1 MKKII
6 GIIFISL
13 MFANIGFAEIKVIES
28 KIIKDRNFYNEPV
41 ATVCVDGYKF
51 VVWGGQGTGMVQFF
65 ERAGGA
71 SLPAR
76 C

>member
-1 MKKII
+1 MRKII
-6 GIIFISL
+6 GIVIASM

-51 VVWGGQGTGMVQFF
+51 VVWGVQGTGMVQFY
-65 ERAGGA
+65 EIAGDSGR
-71 SLPAR
+71 PAK